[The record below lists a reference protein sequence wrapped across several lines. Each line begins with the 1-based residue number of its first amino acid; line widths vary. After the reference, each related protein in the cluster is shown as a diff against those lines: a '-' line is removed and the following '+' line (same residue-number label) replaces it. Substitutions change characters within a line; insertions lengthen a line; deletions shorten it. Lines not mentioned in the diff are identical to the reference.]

1 LIAVIGRNPMRETR
15 PVAGEKMMHWKVFG
29 AAAAA
34 LCVVTIVDMQAATG
48 AGRDTMERLTQSAY
62 FSAACRNEAE
72 ALGIAP
78 TSEANEL
85 LTAFATVARHVASG
99 AGRVDIENSDCRVP
113 VVLLINL
120 LRLNRVD
127 AELAFVSMSRA
138 SAADSA
144 SPGKIDRILVFVPG
158 LNRYVDPAMPMGKQ
172 AVLDQI
178 VVEKA
183 TRTHLLGPSL
193 AGAAH
198 GVCPDTC
205 MHVYSPGSQSSVR
218 VRTEVIRP

>member
-1 LIAVIGRNPMRETR
+1 
-15 PVAGEKMMHWKVFG
+15 MMHWKVLS

-34 LCVVTIVDMQAATG
+34 LCVVTIVDMRAATG

-62 FSAACRNEAE
+62 FSAACRKEAE

-78 TSEANEL
+78 TSDVNEL
-85 LTAFATVARHVASG
+85 LTAFAAVARHVASG
-99 AGRVDIENSDCRVP
+99 AGRLDMENSDCRVP

-138 SAADSA
+138 SADSA
-144 SPGKIDRILVFVPG
+144 SLGKIDRILVFVPG

-178 VVEKA
+178 IVEKA

-193 AGAAH
+193 AGAAR
-198 GVCPDTC
+198 GVCPNTC
-205 MHVYSPGSQSSVR
+205 MHVHSPGSQSSVR
-218 VRTEVIRP
+218 VKTEVIRR

>member
-1 LIAVIGRNPMRETR
+1 
-15 PVAGEKMMHWKVFG
+15 MMHWKVFS

-48 AGRDTMERLTQSAY
+48 TGRGTMARLIQSAY
-62 FSAACRNEAE
+62 FSGACRQEAE

-78 TSEANEL
+78 TSDANEL
-85 LTAFATVARHVASG
+85 LTAFATFARHVASST
-99 AGRVDIENSDCRVP
+99 GRVDMENSDCRVP

-144 SPGKIDRILVFVPG
+144 SLSNIDRILAFVPS

-178 VVEKA
+178 IVEKA
-183 TRTHLLGPSL
+183 TRTHLLSPSL

-198 GVCPDTC
+198 GVCPNTC
-205 MHVYSPGSQSSVR
+205 MHVHSPGSQSSVR
-218 VRTEVIRP
+218 VRTEVIHR

>member
-1 LIAVIGRNPMRETR
+1 
-15 PVAGEKMMHWKVFG
+15 MMHWKVFG

-48 AGRDTMERLTQSAY
+48 AGRDPLARLTQSTY
-62 FSAACRNEAE
+62 FSAACRNEAD
-72 ALGIAP
+72 
-78 TSEANEL
+78 ANEL
-85 LTAFATVARHVASG
+85 LTAFARVARHVASG
-99 AGRVDIENSDCRVP
+99 AGRMDMENSDCRVP

-127 AELAFVSMSRA
+127 AELAFVSMSQ
-138 SAADSA
+138 SWAADSA
-144 SPGKIDRILVFVPG
+144 SLGKIDRILVFVPG

-172 AVLDQI
+172 AVFDQI

-183 TRTHLLGPSL
+183 TRAHLLGPSL
-193 AGAAH
+193 AGSAH

>member
-1 LIAVIGRNPMRETR
+1 
-15 PVAGEKMMHWKVFG
+15 MHWKVFG

-34 LCVVTIVDMQAATG
+34 LCVVTIVDMQAAMG
-48 AGRDTMERLTQSAY
+48 AGRDPMARLIQSAY

-78 TSEANEL
+78 TSDANEL

-99 AGRVDIENSDCRVP
+99 AGRADMKNLDMENSDCRVP

-138 SAADSA
+138 SEADSA
-144 SPGKIDRILVFVPG
+144 SPGKIDRIVVFVPG
-158 LNRYVDPAMPMGKQ
+158 LNRYVDPALPMGKQ
-172 AVLDQI
+172 AVLDRII
-178 VVEKA
+178 VEQAMRV
-183 TRTHLLGPSL
+183 HLLGPSL
-193 AGAAH
+193 AGDAN
-198 GVCPDTC
+198 GGCPNTC
-205 MHVYSPGSQSSVR
+205 MHVHSPRSQSSVR
-218 VRTEVIRP
+218 VRTEAIRP